1 MIVSE
6 TSTDGRRA
14 RRDRNSDNVIE
25 SLLDL
30 INEGN
35 VWPSAQEVADRAG
48 VSLRSVFRYFDDLDA
63 LLEAAMDRQFDRSA
77 HLFAAPRPANT
88 LQGRID
94 ALVDS
99 RLEMYEGLAT
109 ISKAV
114 RTRAA
119 VRPRAA
125 EFATKG
131 RAHMRSVVESYLAA
145 DLEAVGPDAPM
156 VVEALVMLLC
166 FEALEALTEVQ
177 GMSREQSYEVLR
189 NALRRVLDPT
199 LCCVTPSS
207 FTPPARSQA
216 D

>member
-1 MIVSE
+1 MV
-6 TSTDGRRA
+6 
-14 RRDRNSDNVIE
+14 E

-30 INEGN
+30 ITAGN

-63 LLEAAMDRQFDRSA
+63 LLEAAMDRQFDRCS
-77 HLFAAPRPANT
+77 HLFAAPQPAHT

-99 RLEMYEGLAT
+99 RLQMYEGLAT
-109 ISKAV
+109 ITKAV

-125 EFATKG
+125 EFASKG
-131 RAHMRSVVESYLAA
+131 RTHMRTVAETYLSQ
-145 DLEAVGPDAPM
+145 DLAAVGPDAPM
-156 VVEALVMLLC
+156 VVEAVVMLLC
-166 FEALEALTEVQ
+166 FEGIEALSEAQ
-177 GMSREQSYEVLR
+177 GLSRAESYDVLR

-199 LCCVTPSS
+199 LCCAT
-207 FTPPARSQA
+207 ARTG
-216 D
+216 DPG